1 MSRRRNPVQRAKI
14 VGSKWT
20 ARQPRSREKHFMVL
34 GWVLDEDGEP
44 TEEVHLEAVLTRNV
58 REIHW
63 RDLESVEDWRIG
75 WC

>member
-1 MSRRRNPVQRAKI
+1 
-14 VGSKWT
+14 
-20 ARQPRSREKHFMVL
+20 MVL